1 MSIQPEAVT
10 FGLGTQHMPPD
21 EEDLVPPPTRRSRW
35 SRPRHGRW
43 SEFRFGARL
52 GLAVTAVFI
61 FAGILAPLIAPDNPF
76 HLFPQITAS
85 PSLQHLLG
93 TDLDGRDVLSRLIYG
108 STSAYEGVGI
118 AMLVAAIIGIPWGL
132 LAGFGGKAADET
144 LMRIADIFFSFP
156 ALILSIGIISVLGP
170 SLVHSMLAV
179 GVAFAP
185 SIARLLRSSTLPL
198 RRADFVLVASSLGV
212 RRFRIV
218 LRHVLPNAIAPILV
232 QMFALASVTL
242 IIEAALG
249 FLSLGAQP
257 PAPSWGNDLATAYTY
272 FLSNPTATI
281 APGICITIAAWALGA
296 LGDGLREVFIFG

>member
-1 MSIQPEAVT
+1 MSIQPEEVT
-10 FGLGTQHMPPD
+10 LGLTQH
-21 EEDLVPPPTRRSRW
+21 DLVTGEEPAGPEASRRGRFGRS
-35 SRPRHGRW
+35 GRW
-43 SEFRFGARL
+43 YEFRLGARI
-52 GLAVTAVFI
+52 GLVVTVVLVLAGI
-61 FAGILAPLIAPDNPF
+61 FASFVAPDNPLR
-76 HLFPQITAS
+76 LFQATAQG
-85 PSLQHLLG
+85 PSLHHLLG

-118 AMLVAAIIGIPWGL
+118 ALLVTAIIGIPWGL
-132 LAGFGGKAADET
+132 IAGFGGKAADEG
-144 LMRIADIFFSFP
+144 LMRLADVFFSFP

-170 SLVHSMLAV
+170 SLVHSMVAV
-179 GVAFAP
+179 GIAFAP
-185 SIARLLRSSTLPL
+185 SIARLLRGATLPL

-212 RRFRIV
+212 RRTRIV

-232 QMFALASVTL
+232 QMFALASIAL
-242 IIEAALG
+242 IIQAALG

-281 APGICITIAAWALGA
+281 APGVCIAVAAWSLSA